1 MKKVKFI
8 YMTLSV
14 IIVGSLGLTSCDK
27 KSDTP
32 NPVEVQQHFAFVN
45 YLDNRTAY
53 VGTFGD
59 LESKTADNRKAYE
72 FRFGCYLFPYKNTIL
87 MPEGYGGS
95 KVHKFTRDS
104 HGELVK
110 EGYITFEQDAVPG
123 EVTFTNDGKRA
134 YVVLHGR
141 GKIVLIN
148 TATLEKEDE
157 IDLSAY
163 AKLDNNPDPGCNIIR
178 DGKLYV
184 ALNQS
189 ISIHASAP
197 GAGAEVAIINL
208 ETKETSVIEDDRTG
222 IVGLFRHSG
231 VFTDE
236 HGDIYFYSAGKNIM
250 TGEQEG
256 FLRIPK
262 DKDEWDPNYLFNL
275 TGTPIIGLDKTG
287 YNILRFFYAGN
298 GIVYSCL
305 NMAGNVNTSPLD
317 KVVQAVKIDVWN
329 KTIKKIN
336 LPITDSNGSFAIAR
350 YKKFIVFG
358 MTTDKGTGYYTYN
371 TETEECSQEPV
382 VTAVGVPGSLVAFE

>member
-1 MKKVKFI
+1 MKKVKFV

-45 YLDNRTAY
+45 YLDGSAY

-72 FRFGCYLFPYKNTIL
+72 FGFGCYLFPYKNTIL
-87 MPEGYGGS
+87 MPEGFGGS

-110 EGYITFEQDAVPG
+110 EGYMTFEQDAYPG

-178 DGKLYV
+178 NGKLYV

-189 ISIHASAP
+189 NSTHTAVP

-222 IVGLFRHSG
+222 IVGLFRHSD

-236 HGDIYFYSAGKNIM
+236 HGDIYFYSAGKSPM

-275 TGTPIIGLDKTG
+275 AGTPIIGLDKTG
-287 YNILRFFYAGN
+287 YNMLHFFYAGN

-305 NMAGNVNTSPLD
+305 KMEGNVNIKVLD

-336 LPITDSNGSFAIAR
+336 LPMTDSNGTFAIAR